1 MFPFYLTAS
10 SFVSY
15 SLLLIS
21 PWGSSAALVWYLI
34 ASFHLVYRQCPRLPG
49 VSILCSKSMIASRWV
64 GVPYLA
70 LETRKME
77 WNSILK
83 LLLIILLV
91 DICKA

>member
-1 MFPFYLTAS
+1 
-10 SFVSY
+10 V
-15 SLLLIS
+15 
-21 PWGSSAALVWYLI
+21 
-34 ASFHLVYRQCPRLPG
+34 
-49 VSILCSKSMIASRWV
+49 V